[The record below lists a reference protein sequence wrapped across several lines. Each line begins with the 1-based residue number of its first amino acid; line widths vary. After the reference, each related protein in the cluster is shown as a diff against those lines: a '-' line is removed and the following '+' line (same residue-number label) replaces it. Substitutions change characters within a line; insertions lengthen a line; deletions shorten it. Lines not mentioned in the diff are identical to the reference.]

1 MDGFDDA
8 LDQYDRALREF
19 VKGDGEQAR
28 RMFSERDDVVLCNP
42 LQPFARGPEE
52 IARAIEQAASHF
64 VDGTNEVERVV
75 AFSTAELGYVV
86 QIERWTATLDGEQR
100 SGALRVS
107 MIFRREDEG
116 WKVSHRHADPI
127 TTPRPIESIAQ
138 G

>member
-1 MDGFDDA
+1 MGGFDDA
-8 LDQYDRALREF
+8 VGQYNQTLLEF
-19 VKGDGEQAR
+19 VKGDGEPAR

-52 IARAIEQAASHF
+52 VARAIDQAASHF
-64 VDGTNEVERVV
+64 VGGTCDIEPVV

-86 QIERWTATLDGEQR
+86 QIEHFAGTIDGEER

-107 MIFRREDEG
+107 MIFRREDDG

-127 TTPRPIESIAQ
+127 TTPRAIASIVQ